1 MDRTEVFEKVKGIL
15 LSKVAAAPD
24 AVTPEARLKED
35 LEVDSLD
42 MVEMAMAL
50 EDQFSI
56 SVPDDAIAVI
66 LTVGDVVDFVCECL
80 SVRD

>member
-1 MDRTEVFEKVKGIL
+1 MREEEIFDKVKGIL
-15 LSKVAAAPD
+15 LSKVAVAPD

-50 EDQFSI
+50 EDEFSI
-56 SVPDDAIAVI
+56 KVPDDAIAVI
-66 LTVGDVVDFVCECL
+66 QTVADVVEFVRDSL
-80 SVRD
+80 SVMD